1 MQKYYLFVLLLS
13 IACGCN
19 TSDKYQE
26 HKILL
31 NENWSFAMASKEDWL
46 PAEIP
51 GTVHTDLLN
60 NNEIDDPFYG
70 LNEKKLQWIEQEDWT
85 YKTSFE
91 LKNELDSYERLDLVF
106 EGIDTYADVYLNDS
120 LLFAANNMFIPWE
133 KPVKDL
139 LENGENEILVKLKS
153 PVNQVM
159 PKYNS
164 LGYEIPVNSEQAV
177 TEWQEGIKTSVYTR
191 KAQFHYGWDW
201 APRYV
206 TSGIWRPV
214 YLKAW
219 NDARITDVFYQ
230 LNELNE
236 NAVYDVHITIE
247 SLIKKQAGIHI
258 SLNGNEVLK
267 KNIQLEP
274 GLNEKTMTMTIE
286 NPKLWWPNGLGE
298 PYLYEAKAALKIE
311 GNNIALHNE
320 KIGVRT
326 VELIQ
331 EEDSIGTSFYFEV
344 NGVPVFMKGAN
355 YVPLD
360 FFFPR
365 VTEEKYRYFIESAK
379 KANMNMLRIWGGGIY
394 ENEFFYNLC
403 DQHGI
408 MIWQDFMFSNSMVPG
423 NKAFLNN
430 VEKEANTIVRQLRNH
445 PCMASYCG
453 NNEVLMFWNN
463 RWKHI
468 QDEPRG
474 KPLWE
479 AYQDIFYNILPN
491 AVEKNDPDKSYWPS
505 SPSTTYDTYHA
516 DRTWKKGNQH
526 NWNIYFGCQ
535 PIGAYTY
542 RKNLGRFSTEFGLQ
556 SYPFLKTVN
565 TFAKPDDYG
574 VYSAVMQQHHK
585 LRLGNGNEIMF
596 HYILNRYPEPNNF
609 EHTLYISQVMQAEG
623 MKTAIEA
630 LRRNKPWS
638 MGSLYWQLNDVWP
651 VTSWSGL
658 DYYGNWKALHY
669 AVKKAYSPVLISP
682 VVENDRLRV
691 YAVSDKLENVTGTL
705 KISSLQFSGPEW
717 FQDEM
722 DINVPANE
730 KKRVA
735 DIPLSLVLKNHTDTL
750 NTVIYTTFK
759 YGNNA
764 YVTGNKLYF
773 SSVKN
778 LNLPDPNITSTFRY
792 TDEGITIRLN
802 ADVLAKSVYLES
814 NIHQGHFSDNFFDL
828 LPGESKEVLFTSPEK
843 ISMEKLKGSVKIKTI
858 VDAF

>member
-1 MQKYYLFVLLLS
+1 MQKYYLFVLWLP
-13 IACGCN
+13 IVYACN
-19 TSDKYQE
+19 TTDKYQE

-31 NENWSFAMASKEDWL
+31 NENWSFTMASEEDWL

-51 GTVHTDLLN
+51 GTVHTDLLK
-60 NNEIDDPFYG
+60 NNEVGDPFYG
-70 LNEKKLQWIEQEDWT
+70 LNETKLQWIEQEDWI
-85 YKTSFE
+85 YKTNFDINNK
-91 LKNELDSYERLDLVF
+91 LKSYDRIDLVF

-159 PKYNS
+159 PKYNN

-201 APRYV
+201 APRFV

-214 YLKAW
+214 YLRAW
-219 NDARITDVFYQ
+219 NDARITNVFYQ
-230 LNELNE
+230 LREINEQ
-236 NAVYDVHITIE
+236 AIYDVHLTIE
-247 SLIKKQAGIHI
+247 SLVNDEANINI
-258 SLNGNEVLK
+258 LVDGNEELDQT
-267 KNIQLEP
+267 IQLIP
-274 GLNEKTMTMTIE
+274 GMNEKTLTMTIE
-286 NPKLWWPNGLGE
+286 DPKLWWPNGLGK
-298 PYLYEAKAALKIE
+298 PYLYEAEAVLEID
-311 GNNIALHNE
+311 GINTSVHNE

-331 EEDSIGTSFYFEV
+331 ENDSVGTSFHFEV

-360 FFFPR
+360 VFFPR
-365 VTEEKYRYFIESAK
+365 VTEEKYRYFIESVK

-394 ENEFFYNLC
+394 ENEIFYDLC
-403 DQHGI
+403 DEHGI

-423 NKAFLNN
+423 DEAFLKN

-474 KPLWE
+474 KPLWK
-479 AYQDIFYNILPN
+479 AYQDIFYNILPD
-491 AVEKNDPDKSYWPS
+491 AVQKNDPDKFYWPS
-505 SPSTTYDTYHA
+505 SPSTTYYTYDA
-516 DRTWKKGNQH
+516 DSTWKKGNQH
-526 NWNIYFGCQ
+526 LWKVFFGRE
-535 PIGAYTY
+535 PIDAYTY
-542 RKNLGRFSTEFGLQ
+542 RKNLGRFNTEFGLQ
-556 SYPFLKTVN
+556 SYPSKKTVN
-565 TFAKPDDYG
+565 TFADADDYD
-574 VYSAVMQQHHK
+574 VYSPVMLQHHK
-585 LRLGNGNEIMF
+585 VRLRNGNEIMF
-596 HYILNRYPEPNNF
+596 HYILNRYPDPNNF
-609 EHTLYISQVMQAEG
+609 EHTLYVSQVMQAEG
-623 MKTAIEA
+623 IKTAIEA

-669 AVKKAYSPVLISP
+669 AVKKAYSPILISP
-682 VVENDRLRV
+682 VVENNRLRV
-691 YAVSDKLENVTGTL
+691 YAVSDTLENVTGTL

-717 FQDEM
+717 FQDEIE
-722 DINVPANE
+722 INVPANG

-735 DIPLSLVLKNHTDTL
+735 DIPVSNVLRNIADTS
-750 NTVIYTTFK
+750 NTVIHVTFN
-759 YGNNA
+759 YGHA
-764 YVTGNKLYF
+764 QVTGNKLYF
-773 SSVKN
+773 TSVKN
-778 LNLPDPNITSTFRY
+778 LNLPDPNITSTFGY
-792 TDEGITIRLN
+792 SDERITIRLN
-802 ADVLAKSVYLES
+802 TDVLAKSVYLES
-814 NIHQGHFSDNFFDL
+814 SIHQGHFSDNFFDL
-828 LPGESKEVLFTSPEK
+828 LPGESKEVIYTSPEK
-843 ISMEKLKGSVKIKTI
+843 ISMEKLKASIKIKTI